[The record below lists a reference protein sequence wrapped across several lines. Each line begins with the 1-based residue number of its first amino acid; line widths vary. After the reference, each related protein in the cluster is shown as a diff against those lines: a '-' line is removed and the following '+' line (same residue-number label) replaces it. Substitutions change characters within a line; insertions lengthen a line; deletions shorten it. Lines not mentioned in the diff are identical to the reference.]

1 MKISY
6 NWLKKYIST
15 ETDIKLICNILTDI
29 GFNVEK
35 LKKISFSEKKNEKLI
50 ICKIIK
56 YENNNNFKYFFI
68 FKKIKYKKIYNII
81 YNLFLKFKKK
91 YSSLKEDYLIE
102 LNISPNRGDV
112 MSHYGIARDLNI
124 ALKYRGFLSQIRD
137 LPPVSLFKKDF
148 SFKNFKI
155 KHFNNK
161 KCIRYTYT
169 TICNINV
176 YDSPKWLKQ
185 YLNIIGC
192 NTRNNILDIENF
204 IMYELGQ
211 PIKIFDLDKIIDFF
225 FKIKFSKKKLKFK
238 LNDNKDL
245 FLNEKDLVLFNYKN
259 PICIAGIL
267 VNKDFVVN
275 KQTKN
280 IFIESA
286 YYASESLYRTAKKY
300 HLKNDSSIRFERG
313 IDPNLIIYALKRA
326 ALLIKEI
333 SGGKITSN
341 VIDIYPNKI
350 NNIEIFLRYKRL
362 YNIVGFNINKK
373 KIKEILFLLE
383 ISILFENFNGL
394 KIKVPLYRK
403 DITREIDVIEEILRI
418 YGYNNFCFKHEMFLK
433 QINFNLNKNI
443 KIENIISNQLNSHGF
458 YETLNISLNKKKYI
472 NYFNNNLYK
481 KINILNSYN
490 KDLSILRF
498 SLLFGILENISYN
511 LNRNINNLKLFEWGK
526 KYFFYK
532 KNIIENK
539 TLGIIISYEIKK
551 NYNIFF
557 YFKGILE
564 QLIIRCGIKF
574 LNQKIYKD
582 SILENGVSF
591 YYKNYIFCIIGYVKK
606 TILIEFEIL
615 NKILYADINWDIIN
629 IFFKKNDKTI
639 YKKIDNSPLYRRDI
653 SLLIE
658 NNISFEEIKKIS
670 FSIKEKKIIKI
681 CLLDEYKSQNLP
693 FGKKSY
699 TISFFFK
706 DKNNNLTDA
715 LIENTINS
723 LKLKFIKK
731 LKAKIR

>member
-6 NWLKKYIST
+6 NWLKKYIYTSV
-15 ETDIKLICNILTDI
+15 DIKLICNLLTDI

-35 LKKISFSEKKNEKLI
+35 LKKISFSEKKNEKFI

-56 YENNNNFKYFFI
+56 SQRNLKYFFI
-68 FKKIKYKKIYNII
+68 LKKKKYKKIYNII
-81 YNLFLKFKKK
+81 YNCFFKTK
-91 YSSLKEDYLIE
+91 YSSLNLKEDYLIE
-102 LNISPNRGDV
+102 LNIPPNKGDV

-124 ALKYRGFLSQIRD
+124 ALKYRGFLSKIRD

-148 SFKNFKI
+148 DFKNIKI
-155 KHFNNK
+155 KHNK

-211 PIKIFDLDKIIDFF
+211 PIKIFDLDQIIDFF
-225 FKIKFSKKKLKFK
+225 LKIKFSKKKLKFK
-238 LNDNKDL
+238 LNDNKDI
-245 FLNEKDLVLFNYKN
+245 FLNEKDLVLFNYQN

-267 VNKDFVVN
+267 VNQDFVVN

-286 YYASESLYRTAKKY
+286 YYASESIYRTAKKY

-313 IDPNLIIYALKRA
+313 IDPNIIIYALKRA

-341 VIDIYPNKI
+341 VIDIYPNQI

-433 QINFNLNKNI
+433 QINLNKNL
-443 KIENIISNQLNSHGF
+443 KIENMISNQLNSHGF

-498 SLLFGILENISYN
+498 SLLFGILENIYYN

-557 YFKGILE
+557 DFKGILE

-574 LNQKIYKD
+574 FNQKIYKD

-591 YYKNYIFCIIGYVKK
+591 SYKNYIFCIIGYVKNK
-606 TILIEFEIL
+606 ILIEFEIL

-629 IFFKKNDKTI
+629 ILFKKNDKTI

-670 FSIKEKKIIKI
+670 FSEKKIRQI

>member
-6 NWLKKYIST
+6 NWLKKYIYTSV
-15 ETDIKLICNILTDI
+15 DIKLICNLLTDI

-35 LKKISFSEKKNEKLI
+35 LKKISFSEKKKEKFI

-56 YENNNNFKYFFI
+56 SQRIVKYFFI
-68 FKKIKYKKIYNII
+68 LKKKKYKKIYNII
-81 YNLFLKFKKK
+81 YNFFFKKK
-91 YSSLKEDYLIE
+91 YSSLNLKEDYLIE
-102 LNISPNRGDV
+102 LNIPPNKGDV

-124 ALKYRGFLSQIRD
+124 ALKYRGFLSKIRD

-148 SFKNFKI
+148 DFKNIKI
-155 KHFNNK
+155 KHNK

-211 PIKIFDLDKIIDFF
+211 PIKIFDLDQIIDLFL
-225 FKIKFSKKKLKFK
+225 KIKFSKTKLKFK
-238 LNDNKDL
+238 LNDNKDI
-245 FLNEKDLVLFNYKN
+245 FLNEKDLVLFNYQN

-267 VNKDFVVN
+267 VNQDFVVN

-286 YYASESLYRTAKKY
+286 YYASESIYRTAKKY

-313 IDPNLIIYALKRA
+313 IDPNIIIYALKRA

-418 YGYNNFCFKHEMFLK
+418 YGYNNFCLKHEMFLK
-433 QINFNLNKNI
+433 QINLNKNL
-443 KIENIISNQLNSHGF
+443 KIENMISNQLNSHGF

-511 LNRNINNLKLFEWGK
+511 LNRNLNNLKLFEWGK

-574 LNQKIYKD
+574 FNQKIYKD

-591 YYKNYIFCIIGYVKK
+591 SYKNYIFCIIGYVKNK
-606 TILIEFEIL
+606 ILIEFEIL

-629 IFFKKNDKTI
+629 LLFKKNDKTI
-639 YKKIDNSPLYRRDI
+639 YKKIDPLYRRDI

-670 FSIKEKKIIKI
+670 FSEKKIIKI

>member
-6 NWLKKYIST
+6 NWLKKYIYTSV
-15 ETDIKLICNILTDI
+15 DIKLICNILTDI

-35 LKKISFSEKKNEKLI
+35 LKKISFSEKKKEKFI

-56 YENNNNFKYFFI
+56 SENQRIGNLKYFFI
-68 FKKIKYKKIYNII
+68 LKKKKYKKIYNII
-81 YNLFLKFKKK
+81 YNFFFKKK
-91 YSSLKEDYLIE
+91 YSSLNLKEDYLIE
-102 LNISPNRGDV
+102 LNIPPNKGDV

-124 ALKYRGFLSQIRD
+124 ALKYRGFLSKIRD

-148 SFKNFKI
+148 DFKNLKI
-155 KHFNNK
+155 KHNK

-211 PIKIFDLDKIIDFF
+211 PIKIFDLDQIIDFF
-225 FKIKFSKKKLKFK
+225 LKIKFSKKKLKFK
-238 LNDNKDL
+238 LNDNKDI
-245 FLNEKDLVLFNYKN
+245 FLNEKDLVLFNYQN

-267 VNKDFVVN
+267 VNQDFVVN

-286 YYASESLYRTAKKY
+286 YYASESIYRTAKKY

-313 IDPNLIIYALKRA
+313 IDPNIIIYALKRA

-433 QINFNLNKNI
+433 QINLNKNL
-443 KIENIISNQLNSHGF
+443 KIENMISNQLNSHGF

-498 SLLFGILENISYN
+498 SLLFGILENIYYN
-511 LNRNINNLKLFEWGK
+511 LNRNINNFKLFEWGK

-574 LNQKIYKD
+574 FNQKIYKD

-591 YYKNYIFCIIGYVKK
+591 SYKNYIFCIIGYVKNK
-606 TILIEFEIL
+606 ILIEFEIL

-629 IFFKKNDKTI
+629 ILFKKNDKTI

-670 FSIKEKKIIKI
+670 FSEKKIIKI

>member
-6 NWLKKYIST
+6 NWLKKYIYTSV
-15 ETDIKLICNILTDI
+15 DIKLICNILTDI

-35 LKKISFSEKKNEKLI
+35 LKQISFSENEKFI

-56 YENNNNFKYFFI
+56 SENQRIGNNKYFFI
-68 FKKIKYKKIYNII
+68 LKKKKYKKIYNII
-81 YNLFLKFKKK
+81 YNFFLKKK
-91 YSSLKEDYLIE
+91 YSSFNLKEDYLIE
-102 LNISPNRGDV
+102 LNIPPNRGDV

-124 ALKYRGFLSQIRD
+124 ALKYRGFLSKIRD

-148 SFKNFKI
+148 YFKNIKI
-155 KHFNNK
+155 KHNK

-204 IMYELGQ
+204 IMYEIGQ

-238 LNDNKDL
+238 LNDNKDI

-267 VNKDFVVN
+267 VNQDFVVN

-286 YYASESLYRTAKKY
+286 YYASESIYRTAKKY
-300 HLKNDSSIRFERG
+300 HLKNASSIRFERG
-313 IDPNLIIYALKRA
+313 IDPNIIIYALKRA

-433 QINFNLNKNI
+433 QINLNKNL
-443 KIENIISNQLNSHGF
+443 ENMISNQLNSHGF

-472 NYFNNNLYK
+472 N
-481 KINILNSYN
+481 
-490 KDLSILRF
+490 
-498 SLLFGILENISYN
+498 
-511 LNRNINNLKLFEWGK
+511 K

-557 YFKGILE
+557 DFKGILE

-574 LNQKIYKD
+574 FNQKIYKD

-591 YYKNYIFCIIGYVKK
+591 SYKNYIFCIIGYVKNK
-606 TILIEFEIL
+606 ILIEFEIL
-615 NKILYADINWDIIN
+615 NKILYGDINWDIIN
-629 IFFKKNDKTI
+629 LLFKKNDKTI

-670 FSIKEKKIIKI
+670 FSEKKIIKI

-715 LIENTINS
+715 LIENTLNS

>member
-6 NWLKKYIST
+6 NWLKKYIYTSV
-15 ETDIKLICNILTDI
+15 DIKLICNILTDI

-35 LKKISFSEKKNEKLI
+35 LKQISFSENEKFI

-56 YENNNNFKYFFI
+56 SENQRIGNNKYFFI
-68 FKKIKYKKIYNII
+68 LKKKKYKKIYNII
-81 YNLFLKFKKK
+81 YNFFLKKK
-91 YSSLKEDYLIE
+91 YSSFNLKEDYLIE
-102 LNISPNRGDV
+102 LNIPPNRGDV

-124 ALKYRGFLSQIRD
+124 ALKYRGFLSKIRD

-148 SFKNFKI
+148 YFKNIKI
-155 KHFNNK
+155 KHNK

-204 IMYELGQ
+204 IMYEIGQ

-238 LNDNKDL
+238 LNDNKDI

-267 VNKDFVVN
+267 VNQDFVVN

-286 YYASESLYRTAKKY
+286 YYASESIYRTAKKY
-300 HLKNDSSIRFERG
+300 HLKNASSIRFERG
-313 IDPNLIIYALKRA
+313 IDPNIIIYALKRA

-433 QINFNLNKNI
+433 QINLNKNL
-443 KIENIISNQLNSHGF
+443 ENMISNQLNSHGF

-511 LNRNINNLKLFEWGK
+511 LNRNIINLKLFEWGK

-574 LNQKIYKD
+574 FNQKIYKD

-591 YYKNYIFCIIGYVKK
+591 SYKNYIFCIIGYVKNK
-606 TILIEFEIL
+606 ILIEFEIL
-615 NKILYADINWDIIN
+615 NKILYGDINWDIIN
-629 IFFKKNDKTI
+629 LLFKKNDKTI

-670 FSIKEKKIIKI
+670 FSEKKIRKI

-706 DKNNNLTDA
+706 DNNLTDA
-715 LIENTINS
+715 LIENTLNS

>member
-6 NWLKKYIST
+6 NWLKKYIYTSV
-15 ETDIKLICNILTDI
+15 DIKLICNILTDI

-35 LKKISFSEKKNEKLI
+35 LKKISFSEKKNEKFI

-56 YENNNNFKYFFI
+56 SENQRIGNLKYFFI
-68 FKKIKYKKIYNII
+68 LKKKKYKKIYNII
-81 YNLFLKFKKK
+81 SNFFFKKK
-91 YSSLKEDYLIE
+91 YSSLNLKEDYLIE
-102 LNISPNRGDV
+102 LNIPPNKGDV

-124 ALKYRGFLSQIRD
+124 ALKYRGFLSKIRD

-148 SFKNFKI
+148 DFKNIKI
-155 KHFNNK
+155 KHNK

-211 PIKIFDLDKIIDFF
+211 PIKIFDLDQIIDFF
-225 FKIKFSKKKLKFK
+225 LKIKFSKKKLKFK
-238 LNDNKDL
+238 LNDNQDI
-245 FLNEKDLVLFNYKN
+245 FLNEKDLVLFNYQN

-267 VNKDFVVN
+267 VNQDFVVN

-280 IFIESA
+280 LFIESA
-286 YYASESLYRTAKKY
+286 YYASESIYRTAKKY

-313 IDPNLIIYALKRA
+313 IDPNIIIYALKRA

-433 QINFNLNKNI
+433 QINLNKNL
-443 KIENIISNQLNSHGF
+443 KIENMISNQLNSHGF

-498 SLLFGILENISYN
+498 SLLFGILENIDYN

-557 YFKGILE
+557 DFKGILE

-574 LNQKIYKD
+574 FNQKIYKD

-591 YYKNYIFCIIGYVKK
+591 SYKNSIFCIIGYVKNK
-606 TILIEFEIL
+606 ILIEFEIL

-629 IFFKKNDKTI
+629 ILFKKNDKTI

-670 FSIKEKKIIKI
+670 FSEKKIRKI

>member
-1 MKISY
+1 
-6 NWLKKYIST
+6 
-15 ETDIKLICNILTDI
+15 
-29 GFNVEK
+29 
-35 LKKISFSEKKNEKLI
+35 
-50 ICKIIK
+50 
-56 YENNNNFKYFFI
+56 
-68 FKKIKYKKIYNII
+68 
-81 YNLFLKFKKK
+81 
-91 YSSLKEDYLIE
+91 
-102 LNISPNRGDV
+102 

-124 ALKYRGFLSQIRD
+124 ALKYRGFLSKIRD

-148 SFKNFKI
+148 YFKKLNFKI
-155 KHFNNK
+155 KHNK

-185 YLNIIGC
+185 YLNIIGR

-211 PIKIFDLDKIIDFF
+211 PIKIFDLDKIIDLIL
-225 FKIKFSKKKLKFK
+225 KIKFSKKKLKFK

-280 IFIESA
+280 LFIESA
-286 YYASESLYRTAKKY
+286 YYASESIYRTAKKY
-300 HLKNDSSIRFERG
+300 NLKNDSSIRFERG
-313 IDPNLIIYALKRA
+313 IDPNIIIYALKRA

-341 VIDIYPNKI
+341 IIDIYPNQI

-362 YNIVGFNINKK
+362 YNIVGFHINKK

-383 ISILFENFNGL
+383 ISILFENLNGL

-418 YGYNNFCFKHEMFLK
+418 YGYNNFCFKHEMFLNT
-433 QINFNLNKNI
+433 INLKKNL
-443 KIENIISNQLNSHGF
+443 ENMISNQLNSHGF

-498 SLLFGILENISYN
+498 SLLFGILENIYSN
-511 LNRNINNLKLFEWGK
+511 LNRNNLKLFEWGK

-551 NYNIFF
+551 NLFF

-574 LNQKIYKD
+574 FNQKIYKD

-591 YYKNYIFCIIGYVKK
+591 SYKNYIFCIIGYVKK
-606 TILIEFEIL
+606 TILIEFEFL
-615 NKILYADINWDIIN
+615 NNILYADINWDIIN
-629 IFFKKNDKTI
+629 ILFKKNDKTI
-639 YKKIDNSPLYRRDI
+639 YKKIYPLYRRDI

-681 CLLDEYKSQNLP
+681 CLLDEYKSQYLP

-699 TISFFFK
+699 TLSFFFK
-706 DKNNNLTDA
+706 DKNNNDA
-715 LIENTINS
+715 LIEKTINS

>member
-81 YNLFLKFKKK
+81 YNFFLKFKKK

-124 ALKYRGFLSQIRD
+124 ALKYRGFLSKIRD
-137 LPPVSLFKKDF
+137 LPPVYLFKKDF

-238 LNDNKDL
+238 LNDNKDKDKDL

-267 VNKDFVVN
+267 VNQDFVVN

-280 IFIESA
+280 LFIESA
-286 YYASESLYRTAKKY
+286 YYASESIYRTAKKY

-433 QINFNLNKNI
+433 QINFNLNKNL

-458 YETLNISLNKKKYI
+458 YETLNISLNKNKYI

-574 LNQKIYKD
+574 FNQKIYKD

-639 YKKIDNSPLYRRDI
+639 SKKIDNSPLYRRDI

-670 FSIKEKKIIKI
+670 FSIKEKK
-681 CLLDEYKSQNLP
+681 
-693 FGKKSY
+693 
-699 TISFFFK
+699 
-706 DKNNNLTDA
+706 
-715 LIENTINS
+715 
-723 LKLKFIKK
+723 
-731 LKAKIR
+731 

>member
-6 NWLKKYIST
+6 NWLKKYIYTSV
-15 ETDIKLICNILTDI
+15 DIKLICNLLTDI

-35 LKKISFSEKKNEKLI
+35 LKKISFSEKKKEKFI

-56 YENNNNFKYFFI
+56 SQRIVKYFFI
-68 FKKIKYKKIYNII
+68 LKKKKYKKIYNII
-81 YNLFLKFKKK
+81 YNFFFKKK

-102 LNISPNRGDV
+102 LNIPPNKGDV

-124 ALKYRGFLSQIRD
+124 ALKYRGFLSKIRD

-148 SFKNFKI
+148 DFQNLKI
-155 KHFNNK
+155 KHNK

-211 PIKIFDLDKIIDFF
+211 PIKIFDLDKIIDLFL
-225 FKIKFSKKKLKFK
+225 KIKFSKKKLKFK
-238 LNDNKDL
+238 LNDNKDI
-245 FLNEKDLVLFNYKN
+245 FLNEKDLVLFNYQN

-267 VNKDFVVN
+267 VNQDFVVN

-280 IFIESA
+280 LFIESA
-286 YYASESLYRTAKKY
+286 YYASESIYRTAKKY

-418 YGYNNFCFKHEMFLK
+418 YGYNNFCFKHEIFLK
-433 QINFNLNKNI
+433 QINLNKNL
-443 KIENIISNQLNSHGF
+443 KIENMISNQLNSHGF

-511 LNRNINNLKLFEWGK
+511 LNRNLNNLKLFEWGK

-574 LNQKIYKD
+574 FNQKIYKD

-591 YYKNYIFCIIGYVKK
+591 SYKNYIFCIIGYVKNK
-606 TILIEFEIL
+606 ILIEFEIL
-615 NKILYADINWDIIN
+615 NKILYADINWDLIN
-629 IFFKKNDKTI
+629 ILFKKNDKTI
-639 YKKIDNSPLYRRDI
+639 YKKIDPLYRRDI

-670 FSIKEKKIIKI
+670 FSEKKIIKI